1 MDISKEV
8 EQIKNDLISLRRTF
22 HQIPEIGLH
31 EFETTKLIL
40 QELKKY
46 NIECYKMGD
55 TGVIAYIGKGE
66 KTIALRADI
75 DGLPITENTN
85 VTYSSKTEG
94 MMHAC
99 GHDAHIACLLGAAKI
114 LKQHEKDLSNRI
126 KLIFQ
131 PSEEN
136 CKGAKYVC
144 GLGEAD
150 DIDCIFGLHVFTDI
164 PCGQISIEAGPR
176 MAITDLFHINI
187 TGKSGHAGKPH
198 QCIDATVAGSAIIM
212 NLQSVRSRELDPSK
226 ASTIS
231 IGHFESG
238 TQYNI
243 VSGNA
248 LIEGT
253 VRTFLPEDSELI
265 KESITRIA
273 ESTALAYRANAN
285 VIYEESMHP
294 AVVNDEL
301 ETKVALLGAKKV
313 LPESMFVSIPPIF
326 LGEDFSLYQQKIP
339 GVYAFVGAGNEELNC
354 CYPNHHDCFNID
366 ENAIIYG
373 TMLHLAY
380 VMEHNTTR

>member
-1 MDISKEV
+1 MDICKEV
-8 EQIKNDLISLRRTF
+8 EQIKNDLITLRRTF

-31 EFETTKLIL
+31 EFETTKLIIQKL
-40 QELKKY
+40 QKC
-46 NIECYKMGD
+46 NIECYPTGK

-75 DGLPITENTN
+75 DGLPILEKTN
-85 VTYSSKTEG
+85 AAYSSKTDG

-99 GHDAHIACLLGAAKI
+99 GHDAHIACLLGAAQI
-114 LKQHEKDLSNRI
+114 LKQHEEELSNRI

-176 MAITDLFHINI
+176 MAITDLFHIDI

-198 QCIDATVAGSAIIM
+198 QCIDATVVGSAIIM
-212 NLQSVRSRELDPSK
+212 NLQSVRSRELDPSR

-231 IGHFESG
+231 IGHFVSG

-243 VSGNA
+243 VSGSA

-253 VRTFLPEDSELI
+253 VRTFLPEDSKLI
-265 KESITRIA
+265 KESITRVA
-273 ESTALAYRANAN
+273 EHTASAYRANAK
-285 VIYEESMHP
+285 VVYEESMHP
-294 AVVNDEL
+294 AVVNDEE
-301 ETKVALLGAKKV
+301 ETKIALQGAKKV
-313 LPESMFVSIPPIF
+313 LPESMFVTIPPIF

-339 GVYAFVGAGNEELNC
+339 GVYAFVGAGNKALNC

-380 VMEHNTTR
+380 VMEHN